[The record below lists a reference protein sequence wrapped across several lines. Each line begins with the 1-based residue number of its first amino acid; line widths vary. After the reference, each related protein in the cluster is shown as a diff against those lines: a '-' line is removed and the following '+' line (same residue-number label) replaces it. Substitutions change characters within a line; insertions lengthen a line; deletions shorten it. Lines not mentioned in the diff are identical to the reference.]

1 MKTTILASTLLLGFA
16 FAATPSTAGN
26 ITVEAISIAE
36 LSFDTSTQVEQSELL
51 HTVKGRKGKRRRN
64 NRRNRSR
71 DNLASDGNIGNGTL
85 RARIE
90 YEENRYSNRYSSSRN
105 STFRPF
111 GFFRRAFGN

>member
-16 FAATPSTAGN
+16 FAATPSSAGALTVGTIN
-26 ITVEAISIAE
+26 IADISVEFSEQAE
-36 LSFDTSTQVEQSELL
+36 PAQLL

-64 NRRNRSR
+64 NRRSR

-90 YEENRYSNRYSSSRN
+90 YEEQLYSNRFSGKKNGASGG
-105 STFRPF
+105 PL
-111 GFFRRAFGN
+111 GFFQRLFGN